1 MLEQQPEIAVDLK
14 SVELKGNKET
24 KASLGLRKISSKKE
38 PDIPDIETL
47 LVDAKVKQ
55 NEIEKISPKK
65 KKVVPSDDPKL
76 KRP

>member
-1 MLEQQPEIAVDLK
+1 LK

-24 KASLGLRKISSKKE
+24 KASLGLRKINSKKE

>member
-1 MLEQQPEIAVDLK
+1 LLEQQPEIAVDLK
-14 SVELKGNKET
+14 SVELKGTKET

-38 PDIPDIETL
+38 SDIPDIETL